1 MGKYILYIA
10 IALVVAFTANFFGI
24 VSIPWLDAPIPKDS
38 TYYRGGAEKIDKAAD
53 EALKDSGK

>member
-24 VSIPWLDAPIPKDS
+24 VNIPWLDAPIPKDS
-38 TYYRGGAEKIDKAAD
+38 SYYRGRSEKVDKAAD